1 MQRWRG
7 HDWARRRR
15 QRQAAARQSVG
26 QQADDRRE
34 SCDGSVLQQREA
46 AGVSSRSAMATDG
59 VLRARREQEN
69 TAPFRR
75 RPIYLFRHAS
85 APAASGTH
93 SKDSASWLRAVWV
106 PPLLQQ
112 LRWAR
117 TVEPGHCSGALG
129 TSTAWCPPKLRC
141 KPLVMTTR
149 FDRPSCAA
157 NGHLCHAKAQ
167 YCAQLMQN
175 KRFSRDEKS

>member
-7 HDWARRRR
+7 HDWTRRRR

-46 AGVSSRSAMATDG
+46 AGVSSRSAMATG
-59 VLRARREQEN
+59 SVLRARREQEN
-69 TAPFRR
+69 TAAFRR

-93 SKDSASWLRAVWV
+93 SKASSSWLRAIWV
-106 PPLLQQ
+106 PPLLRQ

-129 TSTAWCPPKLRC
+129 TNLCWCPPKLRF
-141 KPLVMTTR
+141 KPLLMTTR
-149 FDRPSCAA
+149 FDRLSCAA
-157 NGHLCHAKAQ
+157 NDYLRHVKAQ
-167 YCAQLMQN
+167 YCAPLTRN
-175 KRFSRDEKS
+175 KRLRRNEQS